1 MKHAL
6 SPEVER
12 LILEKVQTGRYRT
25 ADEVVLLGLTLLQQQ
40 EEAVAP
46 VRSQTEDLATLFAS
60 ITCEVPV
67 ADWDEVP
74 TDLSVNLDHYLYN
87 TQKS

>member
-1 MKHAL
+1 MSNAL

-25 ADEVVLLGLTLLQQQ
+25 ADEVVLLALTLLQQQ

-46 VRSQTEDLATLFAS
+46 ERSQTEDLATLFAS
-60 ITCEVPV
+60 ISVEVPV
-67 ADWDEVP
+67 ADWDVVP
-74 TDLSVNLDHYLYN
+74 PDLSVNLDSYLYHAH
-87 TQKS
+87 KS